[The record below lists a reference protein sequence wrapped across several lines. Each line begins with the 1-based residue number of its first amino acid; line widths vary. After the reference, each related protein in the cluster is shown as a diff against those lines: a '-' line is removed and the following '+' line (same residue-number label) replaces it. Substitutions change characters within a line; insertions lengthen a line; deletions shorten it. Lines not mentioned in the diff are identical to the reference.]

1 MSEVER
7 TRTLNPAIGQNDD
20 KAVGGKQAALL
31 DVFNRMLP
39 IVDGMADSIRN
50 TALLGVLLVAWVFV
64 WLFFLRDFSL
74 TTALWV
80 AGIALLP
87 LLILARFWW
96 ALEELKGLPDIVED
110 MMDDAKE
117 EFHDTVQG
125 IRAGDKQ
132 KMGLI
137 GSMKNLWS
145 VGSLEREAKELA
157 GSYISIGTLM
167 NPFMLILG
175 VLSLLFV
182 LLLILIGIVLAVMA
196 L

>member
-1 MSEVER
+1 MSEITPPE
-7 TRTLNPAIGQNDD
+7 QH
-20 KAVGGKQAALL
+20 KLL
-31 DVFNRMLP
+31 DVFDRMLP
-39 IVDGMADSIRN
+39 VVDGMADSIRN
-50 TALLGVLLVAWVFV
+50 TTLLGVLLVTWVFV

-74 TTALWV
+74 TTALLVTGV
-80 AGIALLP
+80 AVLP

-96 ALEELKGLPDIVED
+96 ALEELKGLPDIVEE
-110 MMDDAKE
+110 MVDDAKD
-117 EFHDTVQG
+117 EFHETVQG

-145 VGSLEREAKELA
+145 VGSLAREAKELA
-157 GSYISIGTLM
+157 GSYISIGTLL

-182 LLLILIGIVLAVMA
+182 LLLIVVGVVLAIMA

>member
-1 MSEVER
+1 MSEVEQ
-7 TRTLNPAIGQNDD
+7 TRTLNPDIGSVNDE
-20 KAVGGKQAALL
+20 AAGGKQAALL
-31 DVFNRMLP
+31 DMFDRMLP

-74 TTALWV
+74 MTALV
-80 AGIALLP
+80 VSGVALLP

-110 MMDDAKE
+110 MVDDAKG
-117 EFHDTVQG
+117 EFHETVQG

-145 VGSLEREAKELA
+145 VGSLAREAKELV

-175 VLSLLFV
+175 VFSLLFV
-182 LLLILIGIVLAVMA
+182 LLLTLVGIVLVVMA